1 MFLRAA
7 RLNRIRSNWCQCFE
21 RGCDRV
27 SSKLCAGLRP
37 KVGVGDAQL
46 EQVSAQLEQSLSI
59 LIHFTRAE
67 AVTVVLYCL
76 LLVQSQ
82 IALWDNANTM
92 LSPSDQLTN

>member
-1 MFLRAA
+1 MSLDQQLVTDEA
-7 RLNRIRSNWCQCFE
+7 R
-21 RGCDRV
+21 
-27 SSKLCAGLRP
+27 
-37 KVGVGDAQL
+37 
-46 EQVSAQLEQSLSI
+46 SLS
-59 LIHFTRAE
+59 LLLGVLECRQKRLASVLPLFRDLLTD